1 MRTVQDLSFC
11 AVKVILKDMYNLEI
25 NIATKKK
32 QSLIKFYQILND
44 FEAHHTDI

>member
-25 NIATKKK
+25 NIATKK
-32 QSLIKFYQILND
+32 NN
-44 FEAHHTDI
+44 H